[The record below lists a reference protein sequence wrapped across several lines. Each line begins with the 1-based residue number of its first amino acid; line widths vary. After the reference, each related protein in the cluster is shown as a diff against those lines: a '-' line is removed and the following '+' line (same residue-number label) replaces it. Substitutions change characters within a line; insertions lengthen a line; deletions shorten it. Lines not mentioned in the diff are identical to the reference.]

1 MCLVVYIRKVNT
13 NVEFRKG
20 LKKFIYCKGIPL
32 VFGELV
38 GKRCC
43 PKFNICVNFFIYT
56 TKQIDF
62 FKFLFYKVFFK
73 TQILM
78 MASHFLSI
86 INNNKNNNNNNRY
99 SAVDDSADCLDFW
112 KVNFEKHPVLSQVI

>member
-38 GKRCC
+38 GEGCC
-43 PKFNICVNFFIYT
+43 QSIEI
-56 TKQIDF
+56 
-62 FKFLFYKVFFK
+62 KVLRK
-73 TQILM
+73 KI
-78 MASHFLSI
+78 
-86 INNNKNNNNNNRY
+86 
-99 SAVDDSADCLDFW
+99 
-112 KVNFEKHPVLSQVI
+112 P